1 MNWIVGC
8 IAAITF
14 SWAVI
19 RQVALPRH
27 LAYAAAPLGMLAV
40 LSASWVIGLFF
51 GIPVVG
57 IDVALLVAGLAL
69 IAITPVRLRR
79 EFVSGGS
86 PLLKVAFVVGCAV
99 AASAL
104 IAHMLR
110 FPDGGNDAFIIWNLR
125 ARWLFRAGSD
135 FHSAFS
141 PRILF
146 WTHQDYPLLL
156 PALVARAF
164 DLLGHE
170 SAAVPAVI
178 AFVFTAASVGVVFA
192 GAPATGRW
200 LSALAVV
207 TTPALVMQG
216 ATEQADLPLAAFL
229 GAATAIL
236 IAREHGDQRAIALAG
251 AFASMAAWTKNEG
264 SLHLLLM
271 AAAVMLDERRARA
284 ALAFFLGA
292 LPLLALLAFFKFSY
306 ATRNDLLQM
315 SLAPALAR
323 AMSPDRWS
331 ALVPLLLRRIVLLQ
345 AWGLHLAGLV
355 VWFAIFRR
363 LTAKRPHLYWLS
375 WVPFTTMATHLC
387 ILLCQPHDL
396 VFMFKVT
403 IDRLLI
409 QIWPSILLLL
419 SWRVPAREAYLVG
432 ASA

>member
-1 MNWIVGC
+1 
-8 IAAITF
+8 
-14 SWAVI
+14 
-19 RQVALPRH
+19 
-27 LAYAAAPLGMLAV
+27 
-40 LSASWVIGLFF
+40 
-51 GIPVVG
+51 
-57 IDVALLVAGLAL
+57 
-69 IAITPVRLRR
+69 
-79 EFVSGGS
+79 
-86 PLLKVAFVVGCAV
+86 
-99 AASAL
+99 
-104 IAHMLR
+104 
-110 FPDGGNDAFIIWNLR
+110 
-125 ARWLFRAGSD
+125 
-135 FHSAFS
+135 
-141 PRILF
+141 
-146 WTHQDYPLLL
+146 
-156 PALVARAF
+156 
-164 DLLGHE
+164 
-170 SAAVPAVI
+170 
-178 AFVFTAASVGVVFA
+178 
-192 GAPATGRW
+192 
-200 LSALAVV
+200 
-207 TTPALVMQG
+207 
-216 ATEQADLPLAAFL
+216 
-229 GAATAIL
+229 
-236 IAREHGDQRAIALAG
+236 
-251 AFASMAAWTKNEG
+251 MAAWTKNEG

-323 AMSPDRWS
+323 AMSPERWS

-432 ASA
+432 ASP